1 MANTSTA
8 QKLGVAARIAGE
20 QVKRSRTFGALV
32 SGAKATLSHFGSVLH
47 QLWLEVTGFVFLVF
61 ASIGGVALVRE
72 YSAYHVGKGTS
83 GRMAAAAGFSL
94 VFSWFGVTS
103 FWRARRKK

>member
-32 SGAKATLSHFGSVLH
+32 SGARATLSHLARVLH

-72 YSAYHVGKGTS
+72 YSDFHVCKGTG
-83 GRMAAAAGFSL
+83 GRMAAVEGFVL
-94 VFSWFGVTS
+94 DFSWFGVNS
-103 FWRARRKK
+103 F

>member
-32 SGAKATLSHFGSVLH
+32 SGARATLSHFGSVLH
-47 QLWLEVTGFVFLVF
+47 QLWLEVTGFVFLVRPYF
-61 ASIGGVALVRE
+61 VLESAQEEIVLRCQIGPK
-72 YSAYHVGKGTS
+72 SAIPQLIQKLHLTS
-83 GRMAAAAGFSL
+83 Q
-94 VFSWFGVTS
+94 
-103 FWRARRKK
+103 